1 MKKEDLNR
9 GWSFQKGSPMLMM
22 ALATGSFGRKVNLP
36 HDYMIESDVRAD
48 APAGAAMGYYT
59 EGVATYTKEL
69 DIPAEWE
76 GEKIYLHFD
85 GVMMNAAIAV
95 NGSLLG
101 RHHYGYTPFTVDL
114 TDAL

>member
-59 EGVATYTKEL
+59 EGGGHLHEGAGHPGRVG
-69 DIPAEWE
+69 E
-76 GEKIYLHFD
+76 GE
-85 GVMMNAAIAV
+85 
-95 NGSLLG
+95 
-101 RHHYGYTPFTVDL
+101 DL
-114 TDAL
+114 SPL

>member
-69 DIPAEWE
+69 DIPAYRRI
-76 GEKIYLHFD
+76 GIALRNRKTASLAGKRFLDYLQY
-85 GVMMNAAIAV
+85 
-95 NGSLLG
+95 
-101 RHHYGYTPFTVDL
+101 R
-114 TDAL
+114 